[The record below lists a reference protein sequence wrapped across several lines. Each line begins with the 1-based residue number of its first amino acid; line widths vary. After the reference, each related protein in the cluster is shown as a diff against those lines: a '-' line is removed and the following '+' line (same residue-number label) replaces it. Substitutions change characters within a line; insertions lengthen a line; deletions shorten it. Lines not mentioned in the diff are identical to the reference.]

1 MATLRDIKRKID
13 AVKKTQQITRAMNMV
28 AAAKLRTTQQ
38 KLDQFVPYAT
48 QLTEIMN
55 RVAAGIEPEGFPLL
69 MAHEEVAK
77 VELISITADRGLCGA
92 FNTNLIATAGRFIE
106 AKEQE
111 GLEVSLTLL
120 GRKGRDFYRRRK
132 RPTRVF
138 HEGMLNNPNMGD
150 ATTIGQEAT
159 ELFLTHEVDE
169 VYICYAQ
176 FISMAN
182 QRPVVKKLLPIAPVT
197 MGEEGEEGAEG
208 AEDQELLEYIF
219 EPSRE
224 GVLNDLLPNYINLQ
238 ILEAFFQTAVSEHA
252 ARMAAMDNA
261 VSNCKE
267 MVRDLTLIYN
277 KARQAGITKELMDI
291 VGGVEALKK

>member
-28 AAAKLRTTQQ
+28 AASRLRTTQQ
-38 KLDQFVPYAT
+38 KLDQFVPYAK

-55 RVAAGIEPEGFPLL
+55 RVAAGVEPEGFPLL
-69 MAHEEVAK
+69 LPHEEVVK

-92 FNTNLIATAGRFIE
+92 FNTNLINATERFIAE
-106 AKEQE
+106 KEQE
-111 GLEVSLTLL
+111 GLEISLTLL
-120 GRKGRDFYRRRK
+120 GRKGRDYFRRRK

-138 HEGMLNNPNMGD
+138 HEGMLNNPNFAD
-150 ATTIGQEAT
+150 ASALGQEAID
-159 ELFLTHEVDE
+159 LFLTHEADE
-169 VYICYAQ
+169 VYLCYSH
-176 FISMAN
+176 FVNMAT
-182 QRPVVKKLLPIAPVT
+182 QRPTVKKLLPIAPET
-197 MGEEGEEGAEG
+197 MEEEPE
-208 AEDQELLEYIF
+208 ELLEYIF

-224 GVLNDLLPNYINLQ
+224 GVLNDLLPNYIHLQ

-252 ARMAAMDNA
+252 ARMTAMDNA
-261 VSNCKE
+261 VKNCKE
-267 MVRDLTLIYN
+267 MVRDLTLVYN

>member
-1 MATLRDIKRKID
+1 MATLRDIKRKIG

-38 KLDQFVPYAT
+38 KLDQFVPYAR

-55 RVAAGIEPEGFPLL
+55 RVAAGIDPEGFPLL
-69 MAHEEVAK
+69 MDHEEVVK

-92 FNTNLIATAGRFIE
+92 FNTNLISAVEKFLAE
-106 AKEQE
+106 KERE
-111 GLEVSLTLL
+111 GLEVSLTLI
-120 GRKGRDFYRRRK
+120 GRKGRDYFRRRK
-132 RPTRVF
+132 RATRAF
-138 HEGMLNNPNMGD
+138 HQGMLNNPNMGD
-150 ATTIGQEAT
+150 ATAIGQEAT

-169 VYICYAQ
+169 VYVCYSQ
-176 FISMAN
+176 FINMAT
-182 QRPVVKKLLPIAPVT
+182 QRPVVKKLLPIAPAT
-197 MGEEGEEGAEG
+197 MEEEE
-208 AEDQELLEYIF
+208 QELLEYIF

-224 GVLNDLLPNYINLQ
+224 GVLDDLLPNYINLQ
-238 ILEAFFQTAVSEHA
+238 ILETFFQTAVSEHA
-252 ARMAAMDNA
+252 ARMTAMDNA

>member
-38 KLDQFVPYAT
+38 KLDQFVPYAN

-55 RVAAGIEPEGFPLL
+55 RVAAGVEPEGFPLL
-69 MAHEEVAK
+69 MPHEELVK

-92 FNTNLIATAGRFIE
+92 FNTNLIAATQRFIS

-111 GLEVSLTLL
+111 GLEISLTQL
-120 GRKGRDFYRRRK
+120 GRKGRDYFRRRK
-132 RPTRVF
+132 MNTRVF
-138 HEGMLNNPNMGD
+138 HEGMLNNPNMAD
-150 ATTIGQEAT
+150 ARALGQEAID
-159 ELFLTHEVDE
+159 LFLSHEVDE
-169 VYICYAQ
+169 VHVCYAQ
-176 FISMAN
+176 FVNMAT
-182 QRPVVKKLLPIAPVT
+182 QRPVVKKLLPIAPET
-197 MGEEGEEGAEG
+197 MEEEE
-208 AEDQELLEYIF
+208 QELLEYIF

-224 GVLNDLLPNYINLQ
+224 GVLNDLLPNYIHLQ
-238 ILEAFFQTAVSEHA
+238 LLEAFFQTAVSEHA
-252 ARMAAMDNA
+252 ARMTAMDNA

-277 KARQAGITKELMDI
+277 KARQAAITKELMDI

>member
-55 RVAAGIEPEGFPLL
+55 RVAAGVEPEGFPLL
-69 MAHEEVAK
+69 MAHEEVVK
-77 VELISITADRGLCGA
+77 VELISLTADRGLCGA
-92 FNTNLIATAGRFIE
+92 FNTNLIAAADKFIQ

-111 GLEVSLTLL
+111 GLEVSVTQL
-120 GRKGRDFYRRRK
+120 GRKGRDFFRRRK
-132 RPTRVF
+132 RPLRTF
-138 HEGMLNNPNMGD
+138 HEGMLNNPNYGD
-150 ATTIGQEAT
+150 ASALGQEVID
-159 ELFLTHEVDE
+159 LFLTHEVDE
-169 VYICYAQ
+169 VYVCYSE
-176 FISMAN
+176 FINMVT
-182 QRPVVKKLLPIAPVT
+182 QRPVVKKLLPIAPETV
-197 MGEEGEEGAEG
+197 EEEE
-208 AEDQELLEYIF
+208 QEQLEYIF

-224 GVLNDLLPNYINLQ
+224 GALNDLLPNYIKLQ
-238 ILEAFFQTAVSEHA
+238 LLEAFFQTAVSEHA
-252 ARMAAMDNA
+252 ARMTAMDNA
-261 VSNCKE
+261 VKNCKE

-277 KARQAGITKELMDI
+277 KARQAAITAELMDI

>member
-38 KLDQFVPYAT
+38 KLEQFVPYAT

-92 FNTNLIATAGRFIE
+92 FNTNLLATAGRFTE

-150 ATTIGQEAT
+150 ATAIGQEAT

-182 QRPVVKKLLPIAPVT
+182 QRPVVKKLLPIAPET
-197 MGEEGEEGAEG
+197 MGEEGEEG

>member
-1 MATLRDIKRKID
+1 MATLRDIKRKIG

-38 KLDQFVPYAT
+38 KLDQFVPYAR

-55 RVAAGIEPEGFPLL
+55 RVGAGIDPEGFPLL
-69 MAHEEVAK
+69 MDHEEVVK

-92 FNTNLIATAGRFIE
+92 FNTNLISAVEKFLAE
-106 AKEQE
+106 KERE
-111 GLEVSLTLL
+111 ELEVSLTLI
-120 GRKGRDFYRRRK
+120 GRKGRDYFRRRK
-132 RPTRVF
+132 RPTRAF
-138 HEGMLNNPNMGD
+138 HQGMLNNPNMGD
-150 ATTIGQEAT
+150 ATAIGREAT

-169 VYICYAQ
+169 VYVCYSQ
-176 FISMAN
+176 FINMAT
-182 QRPVVKKLLPIAPVT
+182 QKPVVKKLLPIAPAT
-197 MGEEGEEGAEG
+197 MEEEE
-208 AEDQELLEYIF
+208 QELLEYIF

-238 ILEAFFQTAVSEHA
+238 VLEAFFQTAVSEHA
-252 ARMAAMDNA
+252 ARMTAMDNA

-267 MVRDLTLIYN
+267 MVRDLTLVYN

>member
-28 AAAKLRTTQQ
+28 AASKLRTTQQ
-38 KLDQFVPYAT
+38 KLDQFVPYAN

-55 RVAAGIEPEGFPLL
+55 RVAAGVEPEGFPLL
-69 MAHEEVAK
+69 MDHEEVVK
-77 VELISITADRGLCGA
+77 VELSSITADRGLCGA
-92 FNTNLIATAGRFIE
+92 FNTNLITAAEKFMA

-111 GLEVSLTLL
+111 GLEVSLSLI
-120 GRKGRDFYRRRK
+120 GRKGRDYFRRRK

-138 HEGMLNNPNMGD
+138 HEGLLNNPNMGD
-150 ATTIGQEAT
+150 ATAIGQEAID
-159 ELFLTHEVDE
+159 LFLTHEVDE
-169 VYICYAQ
+169 VHLCYAQ
-176 FISMAN
+176 FINMAT
-182 QRPVVKKLLPIAPVT
+182 QKPVVKKLLPIAPETV
-197 MGEEGEEGAEG
+197 EEEE
-208 AEDQELLEYIF
+208 QELLEYLF

-224 GVLNDLLPNYINLQ
+224 GVLRDLLPNYIHLQ
-238 ILEAFFQTAVSEHA
+238 VLEAFFQTAVSEHA

-267 MVRDLTLIYN
+267 MVRDLTLVYN